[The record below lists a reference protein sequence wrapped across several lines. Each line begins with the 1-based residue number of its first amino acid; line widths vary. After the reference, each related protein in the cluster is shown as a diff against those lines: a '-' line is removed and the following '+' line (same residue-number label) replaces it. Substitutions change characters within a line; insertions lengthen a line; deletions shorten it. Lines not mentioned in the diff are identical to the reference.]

1 MRTVGGGWG
10 GGSGRVPPGALAN
23 GFQVVLALEV
33 TLIFFPRSRLL
44 LSYLFF
50 CFSFL
55 VPFFRKR
62 PKFPLASLTES
73 STVTL
78 FVLLTECSTVT
89 LSADMVTGHFPSVSE
104 HNLSLPFCSL
114 FALYEFN
121 QLILSRK
128 RVSPSSPPTL
138 KGFSGPRSRLRR
150 LGMCVACPLSSSP

>member
-44 LSYLFF
+44 LSYLF